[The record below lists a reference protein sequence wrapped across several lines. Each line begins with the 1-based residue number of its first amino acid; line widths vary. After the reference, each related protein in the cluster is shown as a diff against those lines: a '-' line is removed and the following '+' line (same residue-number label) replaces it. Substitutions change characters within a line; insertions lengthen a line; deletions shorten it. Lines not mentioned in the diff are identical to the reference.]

1 MINRRGPIVVALA
14 LAAAALLAGCA
25 APKVQQTTA
34 PTTTPPV
41 SATPTP
47 TPTADALPQARVP
60 LNCANLF
67 TASAVSGLV
76 DGTVTVAGDETSPLT
91 DFQSIA
97 SRQLGTLTCVWG
109 GKDRTDGGYDQGLI
123 LYISP
128 DSAANFAAN
137 LAGLKKVGSLT
148 ILNTAGDESAYGCNS
163 STGYYCNANMLV
175 GGYWLTATLQDNL
188 GKTKVSVS
196 AANKRMQKVLDSVA
210 RALAAAAPAVAAWMP
225 PTASSS
231 GFCTDADR
239 TALIRSAFT
248 SPHLLPHRVAANSL
262 DALTI
267 AESGDAYGYC
277 DWQQANL
284 QVEAPKGQ
292 TSDVY
297 VEELA
302 GGAWAIPQLVASP
315 PNQFY
320 FGKYKSITIP
330 GTTGAL
336 LGCNNAD
343 CNAILG
349 VGPNAIEIG
358 VANIGTPK
366 LIAGLTAI
374 AAAAAG

>member
-1 MINRRGPIVVALA
+1 VALA
-14 LAAAALLAGCA
+14 AVALLAGCA
-25 APKVQQTTA
+25 APAVQQTNA
-34 PTTTPPV
+34 PTTAPSVTP
-41 SATPTP
+41 TPTP
-47 TPTADALPQARVP
+47 TPTAAALPQVRVP
-60 LNCANLF
+60 LTCANLF
-67 TASAVSGLV
+67 TVSAVSTLV
-76 DGTVTVAGDETSPLT
+76 DGAVTVAGDESSPLT

-97 SRQLGTLTCVWG
+97 SRQLGTLTCAWG
-109 GKDRTDGGYDQGLI
+109 GKDRTDSGYDQGLI
-123 LYISP
+123 LYITP

-148 ILNTAGDESAYGCNS
+148 TLNTAGDESAYGCNS

-175 GGYWLTATLQDNL
+175 GGYWLTATLQDTL
-188 GKTKVSVS
+188 GKTKVSVP
-196 AANKRMQKVLDSVA
+196 AANQRMQKVLDSVA
-210 RALAAAAPAVAAWMP
+210 TALASAAPAVAAWIP

-239 TALIRSAFT
+239 TVLIRSAFT

-284 QVEAPKGQ
+284 QIGAPKGQ

-297 VEELA
+297 VQELA

-315 PNQFY
+315 PTQFY

-343 CNAILG
+343 CDAILG
-349 VGPNAIEIG
+349 VGPNAIEVG
-358 VANIGTPK
+358 VANLGTPK